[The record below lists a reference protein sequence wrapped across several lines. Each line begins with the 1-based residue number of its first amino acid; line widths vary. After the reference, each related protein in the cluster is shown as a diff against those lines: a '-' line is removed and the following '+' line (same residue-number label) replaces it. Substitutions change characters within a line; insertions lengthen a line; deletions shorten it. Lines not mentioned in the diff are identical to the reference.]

1 MGCEGGKEWVRQ
13 EIRDMSN
20 DTVKDEDYEEIIDKM
35 GYEPI
40 EVLNLY
46 KKFARLK
53 PDANGI
59 INFYQMLKLPYIKY
73 SPFDYHFLEVFGLND
88 VVNEI
93 EGEEKRRDELFQ
105 LNIQQIPNNC
115 DKVDFKR
122 FCNIIYYFTDHAAI
136 DDKCI
141 AYFRLFD
148 FDNDYRISVSDI
160 ETYLNNLNKSVDEL
174 VKVPEKPFTTTIRNE
189 NEDERKIS
197 NANLLTFVEQD
208 AKAQNQDEHISLRK
222 NIKLDLNSNNTQTE
236 NNKIAEIIIKEA
248 EITDKKYLN
257 YLDFKFVFMTSN
269 FIKDYSHNIY
279 LYEDED
285 D

>member
-1 MGCEGGKEWVRQ
+1 MGCEGGKERVRQ

-59 INFYQMLKLPYIKY
+59 INYYQMLKLPYIKY
-73 SPFDYHFLEVFGLND
+73 SPFGYHFLEVFGLND
-88 VVNEI
+88 VVDEI
-93 EGEEKRRDELFQ
+93 ECEEKRGDELFQ

-115 DKVDFKR
+115 DKIDFKR

-174 VKVPEKPFTTTIRNE
+174 VKVPEKPFTTIRNE

-208 AKAQNQDEHISLRK
+208 AKAKNQDEHISLRK
-222 NIKLDLNSNNTQTE
+222 NIKLDLNANNTQTE
-236 NNKIAEIIIKEA
+236 NNKIAEMIIKEA

-279 LYEDED
+279 LYKDED